1 VPTLTDLARN
11 LTSLSGPELEWLHSL
26 VSDWQLLADLS
37 FADLILWVPRRASGE
52 LRAPER
58 ALRAPEG
65 ELGAPAGPLNTGWVA
80 VAQMRPTTG
89 PTSFPDDV
97 VGTQIAPAARPVLDT
112 ARAER
117 RIHRES
123 DPDWTSG
130 VPVRAEAIPV
140 TRDGQVIA
148 VIERSTNLSGAR
160 TPSRLELTYLAG
172 ADDLARMVSEG
183 TFPHPG
189 HDTTLVRSPRV
200 GDGLLRLDAAG
211 RVTFASPNAQS
222 AYRRLGL
229 AADLMG
235 TELGTATAQ
244 LAANGAPVDES
255 LMLVTRG
262 RAPRE
267 TEIDVNGTAV
277 QLRSIPLVVGGQRT
291 GALVLVRD
299 VTELRRRERELLT
312 KEATIREI
320 HHRVKNNL
328 QTVAALLRLQARR
341 LSAPEA
347 RAALQEA
354 VRRVGSIAIVHE
366 TLSHAPEEI
375 VDFDDIAD
383 RVAMMAGEVSSPEV
397 RVTPKITGQFGM
409 LPATVATPLAMV
421 LTELLQNALQH
432 GFGSSSPSSWGS
444 SDGDAGIIEVVAAR
458 APELLTVTVTDSG
471 AGLPPDF
478 DLENTTSLGLQIVR
492 TLVEGELSGKITLR
506 TRPGGGTV
514 AIVDLPVRYEPA
526 LSPAERWAGGP
537 AGRRRRPPG
546 YPRGLGART
555 SRYTPARARSR
566 SVRRLSARRSSSLMP
581 PQTPASW
588 PESMAQR
595 RHSSSTVHR
604 WQTCLASSIC
614 RSAGPLFPIG
624 KNSSGSTSRQA
635 AMWRQS
641 MVSPSRRNGWSSVR
655 PPHATPCL

>member
-1 VPTLTDLARN
+1 MHDGSVPTLTDLARN
-11 LTSLSGPELEWLHSL
+11 LTSLSAPDVEWLHSL

-37 FADLILWVPRRASGE
+37 FADLILWVPA
-52 LRAPER
+52 RAPED
-58 ALRAPEG
+58 A
-65 ELGAPAGPLNTGWVA
+65 LNTGWVA

-97 VGTQIAPAARPVLDT
+97 VGTTVNPGERTVLDT
-112 ARAER
+112 ARIER
-117 RIHRES
+117 RIHRER

-140 TRDGQVIA
+140 TRTGRVIA
-148 VIERSTNLSGAR
+148 VIERSTNLNGAR

-172 ADDLARMVSEG
+172 GDDLARMVSEG
-183 TFPHPG
+183 TFPYPG

-235 TELGTATAQ
+235 TELGSATAQ
-244 LAANGAPVDES
+244 LTATGAPVDES

-267 TEIDVNGTAV
+267 TEIDVNGTVV

-291 GALVLVRD
+291 GALVLVRE

-341 LSAPEA
+341 LPSVEA
-347 RAALQEA
+347 REALQEA

-397 RVTPKITGQFGM
+397 RVTPKLAGQFGM

-432 GFGSSSPSSWGS
+432 GFGSVQRSTAA
-444 SDGDAGIIEVVAAR
+444 DAGIIEVVAAR

-471 AGLPPDF
+471 AGLPEGF

-492 TLVEGELSGKITLR
+492 TLVEGELGGQISLR
-506 TRPGGGTV
+506 PRDGGGTIAV
-514 AIVDLPVRYEPA
+514 VDLPVRYDP
-526 LSPAERWAGGP
+526 
-537 AGRRRRPPG
+537 
-546 YPRGLGART
+546 
-555 SRYTPARARSR
+555 
-566 SVRRLSARRSSSLMP
+566 
-581 PQTPASW
+581 
-588 PESMAQR
+588 
-595 RHSSSTVHR
+595 
-604 WQTCLASSIC
+604 
-614 RSAGPLFPIG
+614 
-624 KNSSGSTSRQA
+624 K
-635 AMWRQS
+635 
-641 MVSPSRRNGWSSVR
+641 
-655 PPHATPCL
+655 